1 MQLVCSQCATTAES
15 DDASATIIAL
25 TFSAH
30 RQKAVDKQTIDR
42 HMSSLA
48 FDNLGNW
55 EVFQTFCKKIQL
67 LS

>member
-1 MQLVCSQCATTAES
+1 MFVTTTIYYTAES
-15 DDASATIIAL
+15 DASATIIAL

-55 EVFQTFCKKIQL
+55 EVCQTFCKKIQL